1 MPRIQVQRDEYHQ
14 TIANKIRDL
23 REYSVQEYERALST
37 KWDPKALSREVEAAM
52 PESPLAGAIQSSDL
66 DAIGD
71 HRSELVYKALDVLKT
86 DYDAYKAL
94 RVLQQRVDS
103 FYQYLDSLESPRDIE
118 EEYADYESNA
128 RALEAD
134 ATKGVLDVLNGA
146 IDRSAG
152 FSSDVVLEPQG
163 SEDSWD
169 KPPRTYQVFLGKSS
183 YAPSFTLFL
192 KDDGSVDSVED
203 ILEGG
208 DDDFFKDPKQQYDYF
223 NLVNEIRKPGSTS
236 KGKILR
242 LYTARPIKDR
252 SRYESATT
260 VPINIFMAS
269 TFEEAHG
276 LATDLGGS
284 EQRDVWKV
292 SIDSRYLVQTLEG
305 SVKHYQTVGEGRQV
319 PVKSIELVSPGHRQG
334 ADRKVYAKRANL
346 SWVGSLIAIDL
357 EEVDGRPMIS
367 MSTTVGTP
375 KIRLDEMDKLVSI
388 NRVRGWDVQK
398 SQSKPGHVSW
408 VIDSVDFDRVR
419 SFCGSLLRYVDAYA
433 EKLMPVASRVSSAR
447 SCHMRKKANSH
458 TLEWRD
464 ENCLMSIWEE
474 ESKDMVRLFI
484 RTRDKNLRLDELDEV
499 LDFLRRKG
507 FEVIVSQS
515 VRGFIMWSIYETR
528 IDKLK
533 ALGDSLFDTLSAYV
547 ETMTS
552 DSAIRVAS
560 RFIQRRV
567 ET

>member
-23 REYSVQEYERALST
+23 MEYSVQEYERALST

-52 PESPLAGAIQSSDL
+52 PGSPLADAIQSSDL

-103 FYQYLDSLESPRDIE
+103 YYQYLDSLESPRNIE
-118 EEYADYESNA
+118 EEYADYEFNA
-128 RALEAD
+128 RALEGEV
-134 ATKGVLDVLNGA
+134 TKGVLDVLNGA
-146 IDRSAG
+146 MDRSAG

-169 KPPRTYQVFLGKSS
+169 KPPRTYQVSLGKGS

-192 KDDGSVDSVED
+192 KDDGSVESVED

-260 VPINIFMAS
+260 VPVNIFMAS
-269 TFEEAHG
+269 TFEEAQG

-334 ADRKVYAKRANL
+334 ADRKAFRITDQRKDSGIWGVLELEGGNL
-346 SWVGSLIAIDL
+346 SLTTTNPHGLLSGNPATKVLDL
-357 EEVDGRPMIS
+357 DP
-367 MSTTVGTP
+367 
-375 KIRLDEMDKLVSI
+375 
-388 NRVRGWDVQK
+388 
-398 SQSKPGHVSW
+398 
-408 VIDSVDFDRVR
+408 
-419 SFCGSLLRYVDAYA
+419 
-433 EKLMPVASRVSSAR
+433 R

-567 ET
+567 EK